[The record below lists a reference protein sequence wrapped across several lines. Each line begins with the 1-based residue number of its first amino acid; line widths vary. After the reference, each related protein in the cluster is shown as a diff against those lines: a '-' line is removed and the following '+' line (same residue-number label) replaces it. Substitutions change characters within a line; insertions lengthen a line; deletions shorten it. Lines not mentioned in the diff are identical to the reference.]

1 MDLKNILFKSK
12 GTNLVIK
19 IGMAILLALII
30 CLLIFRACSNNS
42 DKTKSDDT
50 YGKYEITDGREK
62 RETSEKAENDSGYI
76 KFAGYGKYE
85 VTVEN
90 PNIELSNPS
99 SNDADF
105 VFTVKDSK
113 TQQLI
118 GKTEKVSPG
127 KFVYMNVMDFYK
139 TPGVYD
145 VDINISTYDSD
156 TDVQLNGVNQK
167 MEITVK

>member
-1 MDLKNILFKSK
+1 MNFKSAK
-12 GTNLVIK
+12 PVRFIK
-19 IGMAILLALII
+19 IGIGLSLALVV
-30 CLLIFRACSNNS
+30 CLLIFKSCSTDNA
-42 DKTKSDDT
+42 KSNTVNT
-50 YGKYEITDGREK
+50 YGNYEVTDGRKKYEK
-62 RETSEKAENDSGYI
+62 EDNISKDVGYI

-85 VTVEN
+85 VSEEN

-145 VDINISTYDSD
+145 VDINISTYDSG
-156 TDVQLNGVNQK
+156 TETQLNGVNQK
-167 MEITVK
+167 MEITIK